1 MPLLPPATS
10 CLVPLRRTISPAV
23 MTELILNFA
32 WAAIALCAFAFVP
45 RRDRVAL
52 GAVICLVALLFPIV
66 SVSDDLNADAA
77 TLYETFAAIL
87 ASVAIIIALV
97 AMARVF
103 LDRKSGG

>member
-1 MPLLPPATS
+1 MPPA
-10 CLVPLRRTISPAV
+10 A

-77 TLYETFAAIL
+77 TLYELLAAVL
-87 ASVAIIIALV
+87 AAVAIIIALV

-103 LDRKSGG
+103 FESRVVPAFALVVHADPRSPPRR